1 MDEAKIEGEGKV
13 DEKPTTSKTTIALIA
28 AVLAL
33 STYTVQDVAT
43 ADAQADKIVAAYVEE
58 KTQPFDS
65 VAKTDSIVFAK
76 DGRKCVVPAED
87 VYRPNIIIDSNHI
100 LTAIIRD
107 EVTGKI
113 WHKATIRAT
122 DSTGRL
128 DFNFRIQ
135 PCSDYVLNADTIPDI
150 KE

>member
-1 MDEAKIEGEGKV
+1 MDEAKPLG
-13 DEKPTTSKTTIALIA
+13 DEKPTSKLTIALIA
-28 AVLAL
+28 AVAL
-33 STYTVQDVAT
+33 LGGKEVTDIAT
-43 ADAQADKIVAAYVEE
+43 ADAQADKIRAEYVLERA
-58 KTQPFDS
+58 QPLDS
-65 VAKTDSIVFAK
+65 VTKKDSAVTVA
-76 DGRKCVVPAED
+76 GRKCILPAED
-87 VYRPNIIIDSNHI
+87 VYRPNIIIDSNYV

-135 PCSDYVLNADTIPDI
+135 PCSDYILNADKIPDI